1 MRCISNPSV
10 SLWKPYLSY
19 PRALVQN
26 LQKTNKQ
33 KKAIV
38 CFLVVGVA
46 LRIFDLDVI
55 TRYYAYQECVA
66 EIVQD
71 SLHTKGFHKGSY
83 LSIGRRS

>member
-1 MRCISNPSV
+1 MHFHSQCFSMEAIFI
-10 SLWKPYLSY
+10 LSSCLG
-19 PRALVQN
+19 PKSA
-26 LQKTNKQ
+26 KNKQ
-33 KKAIV
+33 TKKAIV